1 MASCR
6 RAGGSQ
12 DCSPFEQL
20 RLADRA
26 RLRVTLI
33 ARYDVCGE
41 TQRGYASPDEAPT
54 SSPLGFVMALSARA
68 GASTFCARACRL
80 SSLAHPTWFA
90 RTKNSQ
96 SRARV
101 PNDEE

>member
-41 TQRGYASPDEAPT
+41 TQRGYASPGEAPR
-54 SSPLGFVMALSARA
+54 PINP
-68 GASTFCARACRL
+68 RL
-80 SSLAHPTWFA
+80 RDDLP
-90 RTKNSQ
+90 R
-96 SRARV
+96 
-101 PNDEE
+101 